1 MGKHPGLTPVSG
13 DWFQFASNIRCGD
26 VRLLLA
32 ESEGICLSEEIMA
45 KRVAYMG
52 MLTALAFVFSYIEFL
67 LPINLGVPGIKLG
80 LANLVVI
87 IALYMM
93 DARRAFTL
101 SLVRILLTG
110 LTFGNPA
117 SMIYSLAGG
126 MLSLAIMILARKCKI
141 FSVTGV
147 SILGGVFHNVGQILV
162 AAVVVETASLLYYLP
177 VLVLS
182 GTVAGVA
189 IGILASVIIRRLS
202 RNTASAGNACER
214 E

>member
-1 MGKHPGLTPVSG
+1 
-13 DWFQFASNIRCGD
+13 
-26 VRLLLA
+26 
-32 ESEGICLSEEIMA
+32 MA

>member
-1 MGKHPGLTPVSG
+1 MGKIPGLTPVSG
-13 DWFQFASNIRCGD
+13 DGFPFASGIRYGD
-26 VRLLLA
+26 FKLLLA
-32 ESEGICLSEEIMA
+32 ESEGIWLSEEIMA

-52 MLTALAFVFSYIEFL
+52 MLTALAFVFSYIESL
-67 LPINLGVPGIKLG
+67 LPIHLGVPGVKLG

-101 SLVRILLTG
+101 SLVRILLSG

-126 MLSLAIMILARKCKI
+126 MLSLVIMILAKKCKV

-177 VLVLS
+177 ALVLS
-182 GTVAGVA
+182 GTIAGVM
-189 IGILASVIIRRLS
+189 IGILASILIRHLS
-202 RNTASAGNACER
+202 KGTEGVGHKPE
-214 E
+214 